1 MSKDDKTPPE
11 NSAESK
17 DPKDSKV
24 TGNGA
29 SEDKKKEP
37 SGSASKSTSMSGGKS
52 VEKDGNSEADSA
64 AKSVS
69 EEQGEDADGVVA
81 GAKGSSRSKD
91 KAEKDPKAEP
101 KKETSEDEKSFKFS
115 KSSKD
120 KKKSG
125 DDGDVDAAG
134 AEEKDGAKTAGG
146 KGSTKRGGVPPWVA
160 VLSVVI
166 LVVGLA
172 GAVWQAIGYF
182 QDRSDKNAAAL
193 RDEVIDVASQ
203 VVVNSLSFSADTIDE
218 DQERLREGS
227 TGEFLA
233 QQDEY
238 AEQIKQTVMDQGAT
252 TSAQISN
259 SALSDINEDAG
270 TATVLLVYTAQSERE
285 ELPPVSG
292 RQAARVEL
300 IREGDQWKVAELVA
314 IGSQVPVG
322 ESSEGVQEL
331 DDVTGGAGVDTSEK
345 PDSDAD
351 GGAGAGG
358 GDSDSDAS
366 PTSGAAATTAG
377 GN

>member
-1 MSKDDKTPPE
+1 MSKDDKSPPE
-11 NSAESK
+11 NSA
-17 DPKDSKV
+17 DPKDSKDSTDPKDSKDTAAGAAKD
-24 TGNGA
+24 TGNPPSKRE
-29 SEDKKKEP
+29 SE
-37 SGSASKSTSMSGGKS
+37 ATSTSSSK
-52 VEKDGNSEADSA
+52 EA
-64 AKSVS
+64 KKS
-69 EEQGEDADGVVA
+69 EESKKSKDSGEDAGADREDG
-81 GAKGSSRSKD
+81 
-91 KAEKDPKAEP
+91 
-101 KKETSEDEKSFKFS
+101 
-115 KSSKD
+115 
-120 KKKSG
+120 G
-125 DDGDVDAAG
+125 DAS
-134 AEEKDGAKTAGG
+134 TAGG
-146 KGSTKRGGVPPWVA
+146 EGAKKRGGVPAWVA

-166 LVVGLA
+166 LVIGVA

-238 AEQIKQTVMDQGAT
+238 AEQIKQTVVDQGAT

-259 SALSDINEDAG
+259 SALSDIDEDTG

-314 IGSQVPVG
+314 IGAQVPVG
-322 ESSEGVQEL
+322 ESSEGVQQL
-331 DDVTGGAGVDTSEK
+331 DDVTGGARAGEDSGAGEDADATSE
-345 PDSDAD
+345 SDA
-351 GGAGAGG
+351 A
-358 GDSDSDAS
+358 SDSGSGSASGDDGEDGDDDAS

>member
-1 MSKDDKTPPE
+1 VSKDDKTPPE
-11 NSAESK
+11 NSADPKDSKDSK
-17 DPKDSKV
+17 DPKDSKDTATGSAKD
-24 TGNGA
+24 TGNPPSKRESEAA
-29 SEDKKKEP
+29 STSSSKEAKKSE
-37 SGSASKSTSMSGGKS
+37 ASKKSKDSGHDVG
-52 VEKDGNSEADSA
+52 ENRENREDGGDASSA
-64 AKSVS
+64 G
-69 EEQGEDADGVVA
+69 GE
-81 GAKGSSRSKD
+81 GAK
-91 KAEKDPKAEP
+91 
-101 KKETSEDEKSFKFS
+101 
-115 KSSKD
+115 
-120 KKKSG
+120 
-125 DDGDVDAAG
+125 
-134 AEEKDGAKTAGG
+134 
-146 KGSTKRGGVPPWVA
+146 KRGGVPAWVA

-166 LVVGLA
+166 LVIGVA

-238 AEQIKQTVMDQGAT
+238 AEQIKQTVVDQGAT

-259 SALSDINEDAG
+259 SALSDIDEDTG

-314 IGSQVPVG
+314 IGAQVPVG
-322 ESSEGVQEL
+322 ESSEGVQQL
-331 DDVTGGAGVDTSEK
+331 DNVTGGAGGGE
-345 PDSDAD
+345 DSDAGEGADAASESDADSGSGSASGDD
-351 GGAGAGG
+351 GED
-358 GDSDSDAS
+358 GDDDAS